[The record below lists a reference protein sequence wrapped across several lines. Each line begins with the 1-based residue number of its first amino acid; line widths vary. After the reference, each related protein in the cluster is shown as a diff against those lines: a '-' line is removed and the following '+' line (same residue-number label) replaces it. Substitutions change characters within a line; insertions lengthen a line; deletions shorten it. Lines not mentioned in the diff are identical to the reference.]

1 MTRDVTVEELQDHLE
16 ERLSEVREGVTLRVL
31 QNGTVVAE
39 MNPPGQPTDNLR
51 ARRAIK
57 SMRDVVLPPPLETK
71 RDIVE
76 YLLEERGER

>member
-1 MTRDVTVEELQDHLE
+1 MTKDVTVAELQEHLE
-16 ERLSEVREGVTLRVL
+16 ERLSEVRNGLTLRVL

-39 MNPPGQPTDNLR
+39 MNPPRQPIDNLR
-51 ARRAIK
+51 ARRAVT
-57 SMRDVVLPPPLETK
+57 SMRDVVLPPPLKTE